1 MRFLNIRQV
10 ICKIASMWD
19 LKSRD
24 FSNLHFVGKME
35 QRIKNFFFRN
45 FGTTQV
51 INIKLVSLKSD
62 LKKKKKKKK
71 NLCKYIK
78 SDSQLLIFKITLDYL
93 HWTGCGDAH
102 RLCSNE
108 GMFQSFVLVWQ
119 TDAFTKLWEPT
130 IRAAQTVLGRHF

>member
-10 ICKIASMWD
+10 ICKLASRWD

-24 FSNLHFVGKME
+24 FSDLHSVGKMG
-35 QRIKNFFFRN
+35 QRIKYLKNLN

-51 INIKLVSLKSD
+51 INIKLVPLKSD
-62 LKKKKKKKK
+62 LKKK

-93 HWTGCGDAH
+93 HWTGGGDAH

-108 GMFQSFVLVWQ
+108 GMFQSFALVWQ
-119 TDAFTKLWEPT
+119 TDAFTKL
-130 IRAAQTVLGRHF
+130 